1 MKGSCDPVLD
11 KLDPDAIK
19 KLEHLNMLERK
30 GFEVGNLRDKLLDKS
45 KNTELHEI

>member
-1 MKGSCDPVLD
+1 LKGSCDPVLD

-30 GFEVGNLRDKLLDKS
+30 GFDVGNLRGKLLDKS
-45 KNTELHEI
+45 KNIELYDI